1 MRKRTS
7 NLVDKT
13 YYLIGRGAFGLIK
26 ENNVKQVL
34 LASEDI
40 KDIEWY
46 MEHVLHVKSE
56 GIFDLNNA
64 TEEEMDFYMRLPND
78 KYYIEKAVMTFG
90 RGHHNKTLIE
100 DIKKGWKKIR
110 EYYK

>member
-7 NLVDKT
+7 NLEKRT
-13 YYLIGRGAFGLIK
+13 YYLIGQGALGLIK
-26 ENNVKQVL
+26 ETNVEAF

-56 GIFDLNNA
+56 GVYDLDNA
-64 TEEEMDFYMRLPND
+64 TEKEMEFFMRLPND

-90 RGHHNKTLIE
+90 RGYHKKTLPE
-100 DIKKGWKKIR
+100 DIKKGWEKIR
-110 EYYK
+110 KYYK